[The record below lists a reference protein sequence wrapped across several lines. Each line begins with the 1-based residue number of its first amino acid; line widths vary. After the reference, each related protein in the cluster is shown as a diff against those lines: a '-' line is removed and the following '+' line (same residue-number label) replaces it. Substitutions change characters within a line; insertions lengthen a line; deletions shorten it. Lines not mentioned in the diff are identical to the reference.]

1 MTSVATQLS
10 AYFGTNITVPFLGSI
25 ISGQNAT
32 ALQLA
37 TSINPNIVCNTCFF
51 AALEVVDL
59 VVPAVGQ
66 TPVATVLKIFGATV
80 PALGQTT
87 IDQLFDW
94 TCAYKPLALSTS
106 KPPLPKHMGFPLT

>member
-10 AYFGTNITVPFLGSI
+10 AYFQTQLTIPYLAGL

-32 ALQLA
+32 ALGLA

-51 AALEVVDL
+51 AALEIVDL
-59 VVPAVGQ
+59 IIPAVGK
-66 TPVATVLKIFGATV
+66 TPVAAVINFFMAMV
-80 PALGQTT
+80 PASLGQTT

-94 TCAYKPLALSTS
+94 TCAYKPLVLSVGMY
-106 KPPLPKHMGFPLT
+106 PLLPSCPVL